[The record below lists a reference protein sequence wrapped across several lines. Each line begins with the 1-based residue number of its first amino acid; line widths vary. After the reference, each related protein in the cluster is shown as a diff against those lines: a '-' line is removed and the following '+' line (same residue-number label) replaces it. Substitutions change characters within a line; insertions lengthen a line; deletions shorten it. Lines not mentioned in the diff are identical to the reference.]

1 MLSSLHIENI
11 AVIEKADIE
20 LGSGLNILTGETGA
34 GKSIVID
41 AINAVLGERVS
52 KDIVRSGSDQARVTA
67 LFTNISE
74 NNVKLLEELGYPV
87 DDDGNLLIQRT
98 ISADGK
104 GSCRINGLPS
114 TISMLR
120 TIGRTLVNIHG
131 QHENQS
137 LLSPEKHLYYLEQ
150 IGDLTPLHEEYKK
163 AYHTMCEIR
172 DELEQSRMDE
182 SLKARKMDMLQFQID
197 EIESANLRPG
207 EEEELIAQR
216 DLYRNAEKIA
226 ISISSA
232 RELLTGGDGGMGAIG
247 QVSEAVSHLNN
258 AGRYVETMAEL
269 GQKLESLLYDLEEY
283 AEELRDYFSQLDFEP
298 EDLEQV
304 EERLAVIRRLT
315 SKYGKDEQEVLEYL
329 EQAKRE
335 LESIE
340 LSDIRAEKLQK
351 ELKLAEE
358 KARELA
364 KNLSEQRHKAAKMFE
379 DNVNEQ
385 LKYLDMPN
393 VRLMVYIEPVEL
405 GPNGIDRVEFL
416 IAANPG
422 EPPKPLAKIASGGEL
437 SRIMLALKSVMAD
450 ADDIDTLIFDE
461 IDTGISGFAA
471 NKVGI
476 KLRTISGKRQ
486 VICVTHL
493 AQIGAQAH
501 HHFLIK
507 KTVRNGRTY
516 TDVTPLDYEGR
527 VQELARIIGG
537 TISHAALE
545 AAKEML
551 SQVG

>member
-1 MLSSLHIENI
+1 M
-11 AVIEKADIE
+11 
-20 LGSGLNILTGETGA
+20 
-34 GKSIVID
+34 
-41 AINAVLGERVS
+41 
-52 KDIVRSGSDQARVTA
+52 
-67 LFTNISE
+67 
-74 NNVKLLEELGYPV
+74 
-87 DDDGNLLIQRT
+87 
-98 ISADGK
+98 
-104 GSCRINGLPS
+104 
-114 TISMLR
+114 
-120 TIGRTLVNIHG
+120 
-131 QHENQS
+131 
-137 LLSPEKHLYYLEQ
+137 
-150 IGDLTPLHEEYKK
+150 
-163 AYHTMCEIR
+163 
-172 DELEQSRMDE
+172 
-182 SLKARKMDMLQFQID
+182 
-197 EIESANLRPG
+197 
-207 EEEELIAQR
+207 
-216 DLYRNAEKIA
+216 
-226 ISISSA
+226 
-232 RELLTGGDGGMGAIG
+232 
-247 QVSEAVSHLNN
+247 
-258 AGRYVETMAEL
+258 
-269 GQKLESLLYDLEEY
+269 
-283 AEELRDYFSQLDFEP
+283 
-298 EDLEQV
+298 
-304 EERLAVIRRLT
+304 
-315 SKYGKDEQEVLEYL
+315 
-329 EQAKRE
+329 
-335 LESIE
+335 
-340 LSDIRAEKLQK
+340 SDIRAEKLQK

>member
-1 MLSSLHIENI
+1 
-11 AVIEKADIE
+11 
-20 LGSGLNILTGETGA
+20 
-34 GKSIVID
+34 
-41 AINAVLGERVS
+41 
-52 KDIVRSGSDQARVTA
+52 
-67 LFTNISE
+67 
-74 NNVKLLEELGYPV
+74 
-87 DDDGNLLIQRT
+87 
-98 ISADGK
+98 
-104 GSCRINGLPS
+104 
-114 TISMLR
+114 
-120 TIGRTLVNIHG
+120 
-131 QHENQS
+131 
-137 LLSPEKHLYYLEQ
+137 
-150 IGDLTPLHEEYKK
+150 
-163 AYHTMCEIR
+163 
-172 DELEQSRMDE
+172 
-182 SLKARKMDMLQFQID
+182 
-197 EIESANLRPG
+197 
-207 EEEELIAQR
+207 
-216 DLYRNAEKIA
+216 
-226 ISISSA
+226 
-232 RELLTGGDGGMGAIG
+232 
-247 QVSEAVSHLNN
+247 
-258 AGRYVETMAEL
+258 
-269 GQKLESLLYDLEEY
+269 
-283 AEELRDYFSQLDFEP
+283 
-298 EDLEQV
+298 
-304 EERLAVIRRLT
+304 
-315 SKYGKDEQEVLEYL
+315 
-329 EQAKRE
+329 
-335 LESIE
+335 